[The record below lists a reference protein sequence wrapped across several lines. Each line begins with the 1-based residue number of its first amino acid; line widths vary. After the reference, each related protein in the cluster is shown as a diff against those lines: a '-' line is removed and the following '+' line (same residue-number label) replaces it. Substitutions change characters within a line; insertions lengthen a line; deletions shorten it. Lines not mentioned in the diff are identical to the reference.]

1 MADIRSLGITSS
13 NLTVFKDNEALQ
25 SVKLSDRTEDASKN
39 WTPTQVPDGAIAVS
53 HDGVHTWV
61 LFSRKIERWV
71 TASRTQDS
79 TYVPINLDADD
90 TNPNDIAA
98 KGDWIF
104 VTFADS
110 LKIRSYK
117 KQSDTRTVSRTGGRR
132 IGLPGVGTRNP
143 LSVQKFLDGFLVTA
157 STGTNLN
164 YYYVTKAGN
173 VTRSTHVSRGTV
185 VSTPRSRRVQTGTTA
200 TTREEITVTDYR
212 DVPIPNSYRRGTQA
226 CTGKTAELSTASA
239 ASSAARRI
247 CTGYSGNL
255 FERETTPSSRVIP
268 GTAGTDD
275 QPLSTL
281 WGAWASTSAGAVRP
295 PKPADPPTRS
305 SPTSDTRPTPGGST
319 RTCGSWAFAGTYT
332 GSDYGTRSAALSA
345 CRGRSLP
352 SSTTT
357 REYRWSGSCSATSYK
372 KTVPGTPTR
381 TPVSSNGSYV
391 STRSAA
397 QRQCTQL
404 LANLRSGLAS
414 NCSIEDASCS
424 VGTDTQS
431 RTTGGSPG
439 SSSGPVR
446 STQSAASGDISGLR
460 AGIPSGSTN
469 IRTWVASTSRRTR
482 TVASGSTSETASSS
496 QARRDIDA
504 IRSQY
509 PGPRYSVSSSRRNRF
524 HDAGP
529 GQYQIRYWYVYTVTE
544 TIPATYQARAT
555 WTGPGTTTTIT
566 VYRGEATGTRVCT
579 RTTQVDRWRYSRSY
593 QSRTCRTVTTPPGT
607 EYRKGWLRWTRG
619 TAGTQPR
626 TVHWVTVTVYNR
638 IQNTRRVPYQRGTG
652 RYRTVGGRPVYGTRT
667 WTEYVQNIKRLYG
680 NARGLY
686 ALNYKLEASTRTDEF
701 RFGLDLNLS
710 SGTSLIQNSALSTSR
725 FNAMAAATTVRNNDI
740 TSARAGL
747 LGTAYISR
755 FVNSNYLSNLAL
767 GADKAIMFVPEV
779 VATATAQTSA
789 RMRTYEVDLATRA
802 ATEITGLRYAIHPS
816 AATNL
821 ADVRDCDW
829 QGTNTTSW
837 QNLAF
842 RRSNNVIR
850 ITNLNPLT
858 TTTQALA
865 GTPTTIN
872 LSTGSGFAFTSTT
885 DWAAGVQ
892 GGIWLTGTTTSAV
905 VSRQKKDAYTHATK
919 KYKWIDYWGSN
930 VVAMQEDGEIT
941 LFTESNGVLTVLRS
955 CPKSWLPSNLQASS
969 LAGVTMNATTI
980 YVGYNNPDQV
990 LAITVA
996 NCRYNSGQNIPQ
1008 SVIDPASVPR
1018 YTFNVLDKTIQKI
1031 NEEQDIVLEEANGG
1045 TGTFTYE
1052 VVGTISTH
1060 LSLSFENGVL
1070 KLTADARIPLG
1081 RYNIGVRATPADGQ
1095 NLGGPRTDG
1104 FVLVVRP
1111 RDRFQISQDNL
1122 RYDTILG
1129 DVRIELSQWN
1139 IKNVALPD
1147 IADRFLATRVS
1158 WVSSTGDDA
1167 AAADWAYEGN
1177 DTSRTKWYEDR
1188 GFTMKN
1194 TLPVGT
1200 HTFKYEVLENDTS
1213 DSYTDVGNFEAIG
1226 TTDSSVNFT
1235 VTVTTSPSATP
1246 LTPIFEQGDIF
1257 FQKGGGDASF
1267 ILARAFGGTNV
1278 FTYGVSNLPTG
1289 VSFDAALRRLSID
1302 DDTVLAGS
1310 YTIQHTYQQRNVGN
1324 TADVGS
1330 LARSSFILHVT
1341 TLSNVTINQKDIIFA
1356 PSLITRTES
1365 GRRIFLAQPEGG
1377 TGRYNLTLDGLPAN
1391 VTFNDSP
1398 PSLFFTRETPIGIYT
1413 VQYRAQA
1420 IDNLGNARGEPTSA
1434 TFNIQVIAFDAAKQA
1449 LYSYAAVYKWI
1460 DGNGKEHFSGVLLK
1474 RIRLVGKIGE
1484 FYQGAQISVNVTVDK
1499 IRITDKVPVV
1509 VEIYRTQANLNSR
1522 HRVAQI
1528 DFLDDDQVVQF
1539 TDAVPD
1545 NQIANNELVY
1555 VSNTVSSN
1563 IQPEGATTM
1572 QVFPYHLLIAGM
1584 GNDKRRLLI
1593 SRQFAEES
1601 VRNVPVEFDFGT
1613 SYVLPEEILSIKR
1626 IEGLCVVFT
1635 VSRIFFI
1642 NISRFVGVTDVQQLS
1657 QIMPVEL
1664 QTSRGIVPDSKNAI
1678 VRLPEGL
1685 IFKSI
1690 NGIYMITRSNTLQYI
1705 GMQVEHLNKYK
1716 CVKAALSN
1724 KRKEVYFLLDN
1735 NKILIFNLDFKR
1747 WSVIDA
1753 DDVTDIAVFRGD
1765 LIVLKF
1771 GKMYAYETDN
1781 FRLGSSGEILESH
1794 LKRVIIETQWVQVNQ
1809 INGFSLLRELVLLGN
1824 YNNLSRAK
1832 VTVHYDFNES
1842 DFDTYFLDL
1851 NNRSE
1856 LERVRIQ
1863 LKRYKCSSFKVIIEA
1878 FTRKSC
1884 SFSGFTIEYSVD
1896 PRAALGVGG
1905 ANTSVSS

>member
-1 MADIRSLGITSS
+1 M
-13 NLTVFKDNEALQ
+13 
-25 SVKLSDRTEDASKN
+25 
-39 WTPTQVPDGAIAVS
+39 P
-53 HDGVHTWV
+53 
-61 LFSRKIERWV
+61 
-71 TASRTQDS
+71 
-79 TYVPINLDADD
+79 
-90 TNPNDIAA
+90 
-98 KGDWIF
+98 
-104 VTFADS
+104 
-110 LKIRSYK
+110 
-117 KQSDTRTVSRTGGRR
+117 
-132 IGLPGVGTRNP
+132 
-143 LSVQKFLDGFLVTA
+143 
-157 STGTNLN
+157 
-164 YYYVTKAGN
+164 
-173 VTRSTHVSRGTV
+173 
-185 VSTPRSRRVQTGTTA
+185 
-200 TTREEITVTDYR
+200 
-212 DVPIPNSYRRGTQA
+212 
-226 CTGKTAELSTASA
+226 
-239 ASSAARRI
+239 
-247 CTGYSGNL
+247 SGNAN
-255 FERETTPSSRVIP
+255 T
-268 GTAGTDD
+268 
-275 QPLSTL
+275 Q
-281 WGAWASTSAGAVRP
+281 
-295 PKPADPPTRS
+295 
-305 SPTSDTRPTPGGST
+305 
-319 RTCGSWAFAGTYT
+319 
-332 GSDYGTRSAALSA
+332 
-345 CRGRSLP
+345 
-352 SSTTT
+352 
-357 REYRWSGSCSATSYK
+357 YRWTGSCSATSYK
-372 KTVPGTPTR
+372 KTVPGPPETTPL
-381 TPVSSNGSYV
+381 SSSGTWTKTKSTADNEATSLLASLRSGVRSGCSFLNPSSGVRDEQRSTTTGGSPRNSRGSV
-391 STRSAA
+391 RSTRSAA
-397 QRQCTQL
+397 S
-404 LANLRSGLAS
+404 ADIAGLRSA
-414 NCSIEDASCS
+414 
-424 VGTDTQS
+424 
-431 RTTGGSPG
+431 
-439 SSSGPVR
+439 
-446 STQSAASGDISGLR
+446 
-460 AGIPSGSTN
+460 IPSGSTN
-469 IRTWVASTSRRTR
+469 IRTGVATVINRGRSYTYRSGSQTSTRSSDESQRQARITAAQVAASGPRSDGSTYSYNITGTRYQGGDHERWVTSWTVTR
-482 TVASGSTSETASSS
+482 TIPTTYSYRAYASWTS
-496 QARRDIDA
+496 
-504 IRSQY
+504 
-509 PGPRYSVSSSRRNRF
+509 
-524 HDAGP
+524 
-529 GQYQIRYWYVYTVTE
+529 
-544 TIPATYQARAT
+544 
-555 WTGPGTTTTIT
+555 PGTTVRTTW
-566 VYRGEATGTRVCT
+566 YQGWASGTQRCPT
-579 RTTQVDRWRYSRSY
+579 TTQVDRWRYSRSY
-593 QSRTCRTVTTPPGT
+593 QSRTRSSRTVTTPEKK

-619 TAGTQPR
+619 TASTPDKTEYRGS
-626 TVHWVTVTVYNR
+626 VTVYNQ
-638 IQNTRRVPYQRGTG
+638 IENTTTQTYQRPTG
-652 RYRTVGGRPVYGTRT
+652 RFRTIPGRPVYGTRT
-667 WTEYVQNIKRLYG
+667 WTEYTQNIKRLYG
-680 NARGLY
+680 NTNGLY

-701 RFGLDLNLS
+701 RFGLDLNLT
-710 SGTSLIQNSALSTSR
+710 SGTSLIQNNALSTSR
-725 FNAMAAATTVRNNDI
+725 FNAMTAATALRNYDI

-747 LGTAYISR
+747 LGSAYISR
-755 FVNSNYLSNLAL
+755 FANQNYLSNLAL
-767 GADKAIMFVPEV
+767 GPTSAIIFVPYV
-779 VATATAQTSA
+779 VASATSQTSA
-789 RMRTYEVDLATRA
+789 QMRAYEINLSTK
-802 ATEITGLRYAIHPS
+802 TSNEITGLRYAIHPS
-816 AATNL
+816 LATNL

-829 QGTNTTSW
+829 QGTNATSW
-837 QNLAF
+837 QNLVF
-842 RRSNNVIR
+842 RRSNNAIR
-850 ITNLNPLT
+850 LTNLNPLT
-858 TTTQALA
+858 TTTSALA
-865 GTPTTIN
+865 GAPTTIN
-872 LSTGSGFAFTSTT
+872 LSTGSGFAYTSNT

-892 GGIWLTGTTTSAV
+892 GGIWITGSTTSSV

-941 LFTESNGVLTVLRS
+941 TFTESNGVLTVLRS

-990 LAITVA
+990 LAITRA
-996 NCRYNSGQNIPQ
+996 NCRYNAGQNVPQ

-1060 LSLSFENGVL
+1060 LSLSFENGIL

-1158 WVSSTGDDA
+1158 WVSSSGDNA
-1167 AAADWAYEGN
+1167 AAADWTYEGN

-1213 DSYTDVGNFEAIG
+1213 DSYTDVGNFAAIG
-1226 TTDSSVNFT
+1226 TSDSSVTFT

-1246 LTPIFEQGDIF
+1246 LTPIFEQGDLF

-1267 ILARAFGGTNV
+1267 ILARAFGGTNTFV
-1278 FTYGVSNLPTG
+1278 YGVSNLPTG

-1324 TADVGS
+1324 TADIGS
-1330 LARSSFILHVT
+1330 LARSSFVLHVT

-1356 PSLITRTES
+1356 PSLIGRTES
-1365 GRRIFLAQPEGG
+1365 GRRIFLARPEGG

-1398 PSLFFTRETPIGIYT
+1398 PSLFFTRDVPVGTYT

-1460 DGNGKEHFSGVLLK
+1460 DGNGKEHFSGVILK

-1484 FYQGAQISVNVTVDK
+1484 FYQGAQIAVNVTVDK

-1539 TDAVPD
+1539 TDAVQD
-1545 NQIANNELVY
+1545 SQIASNELVY

-1584 GNDKRRLLI
+1584 GNDKRRLLV

-1613 SYVLPEEILSIKR
+1613 SYVFPEDILSIKR

-1635 VSRIFFI
+1635 VSRIFLL
-1642 NISRFVGVTDVQQLS
+1642 NISRFVGATDVQQIS
-1657 QIMPVEL
+1657 QIVPVEL

-1690 NGIYMITRSNTLQYI
+1690 NGIYMITRSNTLEYVGRNVEQFNQYRC
-1705 GMQVEHLNKYK
+1705 L
-1716 CVKAALSN
+1716 KAALSN
-1724 KRKEVYFLLDN
+1724 KRKEVYFLLEND
-1735 NKILIFNLDFKR
+1735 KILIFNLDFKR
-1747 WSVIDA
+1747 WSIIDA
-1753 DDVTDIAVFRGD
+1753 DDVKDITVFRGD

-1771 GKMYAYETDN
+1771 GKMYAYQTDA
-1781 FRLGSSGEILESH
+1781 FRLGSSGELLDSH

-1809 INGFSLLRELVLLGN
+1809 INGFSLLRELILLGN

-1832 VTVHYDFNES
+1832 VTVHYDFNDS

-1863 LKRYKCSSFKVIIEA
+1863 LKRYKCSAFKVIIEA
-1878 FTRKSC
+1878 YTRKSC